1 MRFTGKTVIITGAA
15 RGLAERAARL
25 VAAEGGALVLG
36 DINIER
42 LTGVADSIRAAG
54 GAATP
59 VQVDVTHKAQV
70 QNLVQVAMREHGQVD
85 ALVNAAAG
93 YCHYKGLIETSE
105 EEWQSIIDSN
115 LKSVFLACQAVLP
128 IMVAQGHG
136 RIVNVSSLAAR
147 TFSHFLGSHYTAAK
161 TGVLGL
167 TRHIAYE
174 FGPKGICAN
183 AITPIAFRGERLSE
197 ILSAEQEEAF
207 VKLIPLRRIPEADD
221 IAPAIVFLAS
231 EEARFVS
238 GVTLD
243 VNGAMVTA

>member
-1 MRFTGKTVIITGAA
+1 MRFKDKTVIVTGAA
-15 RGLAERAARL
+15 RGLAEEAARL
-25 VAAEGGALVLG
+25 IAAEGGSLVLG
-36 DINIER
+36 DLNIKR
-42 LTGVADSIRAAG
+42 LQGVADSINSGGGRATAVEVDVTSKKMIQNMVDVAAKQHGRVDAIVNAAG
-54 GAATP
+54 GY
-59 VQVDVTHKAQV
+59 
-70 QNLVQVAMREHGQVD
+70 L
-85 ALVNAAAG
+85 
-93 YCHYKGLIETSE
+93 HYKGFVETSE

-128 IMVAQGHG
+128 IMVQQKYG
-136 RIVNVSSLAAR
+136 RIVNISSLAAR

-161 TGVLGL
+161 AGVLGL

-197 ILSAEQEEAF
+197 IMTAEQEKAF
-207 VKLIPLRRIPEADD
+207 IQMVPLRRIPEADD

-231 EEARFVS
+231 DEARFIS

>member
-1 MRFTGKTVIITGAA
+1 MRFRNKTVIVTGAA
-15 RGLAERAARL
+15 RGLAEKAARL
-25 VAAEGGALVLG
+25 IAAEGASLIIG
-36 DINIER
+36 DVNIKR
-42 LTGVADSIRAAG
+42 LQGVVDSINSSG
-54 GAATP
+54 GNATA
-59 VQVDVTHKAQV
+59 VEVDVTSKMAV
-70 QNLVQVAMREHGQVD
+70 QNLVDVAVKKHGRID

-93 YCHYKGLIETSE
+93 YHHYKGFIETPE
-105 EEWQSIIDSN
+105 DEWHSIINSN
-115 LKSVFLACQAVLP
+115 LTSVFLCCQAVLP
-128 IMVAQGHG
+128 TMVQQNYG

-161 TGVLGL
+161 AGVLGL

-183 AITPIAFRGERLSE
+183 AVTPIAFRGERLSE
-197 ILSAEQEEAF
+197 IMTAEQEKAF
-207 VKLIPLRRIPEADD
+207 IQMIPLRRIPEPDD

-231 EEARFVS
+231 DDARFVS